1 MSRRIKLVLSYDGTD
16 FSGWQI
22 QPEQRTVQGELEK
35 ALYKLHGEITSTIVA
50 GRTDSGVHALGQV
63 CHFDADSSIPGEKYR
78 EAINSLLPGDIRILS
93 SIEVIHDF
101 SARYSALMRSYKY
114 LIQEGTVPSPFSRKY
129 ALSLRE
135 LPSLRYLNECARQ
148 VIGVHDFTAF
158 TAAGDPSKT
167 KIREIFSSS
176 FYMENG
182 YLVYKIEGT
191 AFLWKMIRSII
202 GTILE
207 TAPLSFPGERMK
219 DILESGDRT
228 MAGTTAPAK
237 GLYFYKVRY
246 DEQQG

>member
-16 FSGWQI
+16 FSGWQV

-35 ALYKLHGEITSTIVA
+35 ALYKLHGERTSTIVA

-78 EAINSLLPGDIRILS
+78 EAINSLLPGDVRILS
-93 SIEVIHDF
+93 SLEVIRDF

-114 LIQEGTVPSPFSRKY
+114 LIQECTVPSPFSRKY

-135 LPSLRYLNECARQ
+135 LPPLRYLNECARQ